1 MKNNR
6 TTLALAI
13 ALAGT
18 VALAGCNRDKNVDT
32 PMVDQAPAPMNMPSS
47 PSPSLDPAMG
57 AASVRVS
64 SVTIGTNA
72 AADRSVAAQSTVGT
86 RDRIIVSVRTDGRA
100 NSAEVGARLTYQDG
114 QVVDEET
121 VTLNTSG
128 AETTN
133 IEFSN
138 SGAWPAGTYT
148 VQVMV
153 DGQPAGMSQQVTVR

>member
-1 MKNNR
+1 MKTHRNA
-6 TTLALAI
+6 LALAI
-13 ALAGT
+13 ALVGAT
-18 VALAGCNRDKNVDT
+18 ALAGCDRDREVET
-32 PMVDQAPAPMNMPSS
+32 PVVDQAPAPMATPE
-47 PSPSLDPAMG
+47 PARPLEPAMES
-57 AASVRVS
+57 ASVRVA
-64 SVTIGTNA
+64 SVTVGSNA
-72 AADRSVAAQSTVGT
+72 AADKSVAAQSTLGT
-86 RDRIIVSVRTDGRA
+86 RDKIIVSVRTEGSA

-138 SGAWPAGTYT
+138 TDAWPAGTYT

-153 DGQPAGMSQQVTVR
+153 DGQPAGMQQQVTVQ